1 MRTTPRGFG
10 SSRSSQTRR
19 GAERTRSSASQGVD
33 RADPHEHLPDALAA
47 KEPEECAGGVLGPL
61 DDRLPVAQAPVAHP
75 ARTQPRGTLEKRSRC
90 SLVRKPSMR
99 SRLVS
104 TMKGLRGAAGSTSLY
119 RDIDPHK
126 PRFGRGSAW
135 SRSRFELIAADVVED
150 DVEPCGA
157 SARSVAHSGSRGGRT
172 RRRTRAR
179 GARRPVDRE
188 ARVPDA
194 WCDVPG
200 AAPDAGVSALSVIP
214 SLKITDRGLV
224 DVDRRE
230 LVPLAYDGVPRTEVR
245 TLASAS
251 TAR

>member
-1 MRTTPRGFG
+1 
-10 SSRSSQTRR
+10 
-19 GAERTRSSASQGVD
+19 
-33 RADPHEHLPDALAA
+33 
-47 KEPEECAGGVLGPL
+47 
-61 DDRLPVAQAPVAHP
+61 
-75 ARTQPRGTLEKRSRC
+75 
-90 SLVRKPSMR
+90 MR

-157 SARSVAHSGSRGGRT
+157 SARSASLIRDRVVVGHVVEPELAEPGGRST
-172 RRRTRAR
+172 EKHAFRTL
-179 GARRPVDRE
+179 GVTFP
-188 ARVPDA
+188 
-194 WCDVPG
+194 
-200 AAPDAGVSALSVIP
+200 APFQMLVFLALSVIP